1 MLYSYSHADVRASAE
16 RAITVMSMW
25 GNFLDRRR
33 TSRERMLDE
42 FSSVSRQPIWGLF
55 VLIALFIA
63 CAVFVSKTSNSSDVM
78 FMFGHPVPLRSVTGA
93 FSAVCNMC
101 VVLMIVLYR
110 APGFYISVSML
121 IVQLPMLFMN
131 LFRQNFGAISGIVTD
146 IVIILISAYL
156 FKYVSRSFRFQQ
168 RMRDQAST
176 DRITGIPNSFATNE
190 LMRYMIQK
198 KEPFVLAVIKFV
210 NFGNINNTLGQDAGD
225 DVLVQIGERMT
236 RVSQSGSAGA
246 KTFVATRKGNEFL
259 LVIRD
264 CFSERTARMVIDHFA
279 ATLGEKFVVE
289 GCDFVLSTSVGYS
302 MYPEDAENEKTVFD
316 YAYVAMEQARKTGND
331 RSVLRFSETMLNN
344 DNSVEVERT
353 IRHALDNGNVFY
365 NLQPQ
370 FDMDH
375 KLRGFEA
382 LARLRDE
389 EGNVMS
395 PVVFIPVAEK
405 TGLVDLIDTRVLFSA
420 SKFLGELVRKTG
432 SDLVLSVN
440 ASVRHLMQAGFVDE
454 LRRALDESGLPPQQ
468 LEVEITESIMIESVE
483 KALECISQITALGV
497 GISIDDFGTGFSSL
511 SYLNSLPS
519 DVIKVDRS
527 FITTMNTSEKSKQY
541 VAAIIAL
548 GHIMNFKVVA
558 EGVENDEQIETLRNI
573 GCDYIQGF
581 VWGRPMLPSDAAKL
595 VTG

>member
-1 MLYSYSHADVRASAE
+1 MLYSYPHADVRASAE

-33 TSRERMLDE
+33 TARERMLDE

-581 VWGRPMLPSDAAKL
+581 VWGRPMLPADAAKL

>member
-156 FKYVSRSFRFQQ
+156 FTYVSRSFRFQQ

-176 DRITGIPNSFATNE
+176 DRITGIPNSFATNG

-581 VWGRPMLPSDAAKL
+581 VWGRPMLPADAAKL

>member
-1 MLYSYSHADVRASAE
+1 
-16 RAITVMSMW
+16 MSKW

-33 TSRERMLDE
+33 SARERILDE
-42 FSSVSRQPIWGLF
+42 FSSVNKLPVWGLF
-55 VLIALFIA
+55 VLVAFFIT
-63 CAVFVSKTSNSSDVM
+63 CAIFVSKTSNSSDVI

-93 FSAVCNMC
+93 FSAVCNLC

-110 APGFYISVSML
+110 APGFYIAVTML

-131 LFRQNFGAISGIVTD
+131 LFHQNFSAISGIVTD
-146 IVIILISAYL
+146 IVIVLVSAYL
-156 FKYVSRSFRFQQ
+156 FKYVNRSAQFQQ

-176 DRITGIPNSFATNE
+176 DRVTGIPNSFATNE
-190 LMRYMIQK
+190 LMKYMIQR
-198 KEPFVLAVIKFV
+198 KEPFALAVIKFI

-225 DVLVQIGERMT
+225 EVLVQIAERMS
-236 RVSQSGSAGA
+236 RISESGSAGA

-259 LVIRD
+259 LVVRD
-264 CFSERTARMVIDHFA
+264 CYSERTGRMVIDHFA
-279 ATLGEKFVVE
+279 TALSEKYVVE
-289 GCDFVLSTSVGYS
+289 GCDFVLPTCIGYS
-302 MYPEDAENEKTVFD
+302 MYPEDAENERSVFD
-316 YAYVAMEQARKTGND
+316 YAYIAMEQARKTGSN
-331 RSVLRFSETMLNN
+331 RSVLRFADDMLNN

-353 IRHALDNGNVFY
+353 IRHALDNGNVYY

-389 EGNVMS
+389 DGNVMS

-420 SKFLGELVRKTG
+420 SKFVGEMVRKTG
-432 SDLVLSVN
+432 SDIVLSVN
-440 ASVRHLMQAGFVDE
+440 ASVRHLLQAGFVDE
-454 LRRALDESGLPPQQ
+454 VKRALDASGLPANQ
-468 LEVEITESIMIESVE
+468 LEVEITESIMIESVD
-483 KALECISQITALGV
+483 KALECINQLTALGV
-497 GISIDDFGTGFSSL
+497 RISIDDFGTGFSSL
-511 SYLNSLPS
+511 SYLNSIPS
-519 DVIKVDRS
+519 DVLKVDRS
-527 FITTMNTSEKSKQY
+527 FIITMNSSEKSKQY

-558 EGVENDEQIETLRNI
+558 EGVEDDAQIDTLRNI

-581 VWGRPMLPSDAAKL
+581 VWGKPMYPDEAAKL
-595 VTG
+595 MIG

>member
-1 MLYSYSHADVRASAE
+1 
-16 RAITVMSMW
+16 MSMW

-33 TSRERMLDE
+33 TVRERMLDE
-42 FSSVSRQPIWGLF
+42 FSSVNKQPVWGLF
-55 VLIALFIA
+55 VLIAFYIA
-63 CAVFVSKTSNSSDVM
+63 CAVVVSKISNSSDVM

-93 FSAVCNMC
+93 FSAVCNLC

-121 IVQLPMLFMN
+121 IVQLPVLVMS
-131 LFRQNFGAISGIVTD
+131 LFRQKNFGAISGIVTD
-146 IVIILISAYL
+146 IVIILVSAYL
-156 FKYVSRSFRFQQ
+156 FKYVSRSSRFQQ

-176 DRITGIPNSFATNE
+176 DRITGIPNSFATSE
-190 LMRYMIQK
+190 LMKYMIQK

-236 RVSQSGSAGA
+236 RVSESGSAGA

-279 ATLGEKFVVE
+279 ATLGEKYVVE
-289 GCDFVLSTSVGYS
+289 GCDFVLSTSIGYS

-389 EGNVMS
+389 EGNVIS

-454 LRRALDESGLPPQQ
+454 LRRALDVSGLPPQQ

-581 VWGRPMLPSDAAKL
+581 VWGRPMLPADAAKL
-595 VTG
+595 VIG

>member
-33 TSRERMLDE
+33 TARERMLDE
-42 FSSVSRQPIWGLF
+42 FSSVNKQPIWGLF
-55 VLIALFIA
+55 VLIAFYIA
-63 CAVFVSKTSNSSDVM
+63 CAVVVSKISNSSDVM

-93 FSAVCNMC
+93 FSAVCNLC

-121 IVQLPMLFMN
+121 IVQLPVLLIS

-146 IVIILISAYL
+146 IVIILVSAYL
-156 FKYVSRSFRFQQ
+156 FKYVSRSSRFQQ

-190 LMRYMIQK
+190 LMKYMIQK

-236 RVSQSGSAGA
+236 RVSESGSAGA

-279 ATLGEKFVVE
+279 ATLGEKYVVE
-289 GCDFVLSTSVGYS
+289 GCDFVLSTSIGYS

-389 EGNVMS
+389 EGNVVS

-581 VWGRPMLPSDAAKL
+581 VWGRPMLPADAAKL

>member
-33 TSRERMLDE
+33 TSRERMLGE

-156 FKYVSRSFRFQQ
+156 FTYVSRSFRFQQ

-581 VWGRPMLPSDAAKL
+581 VWGRPMLPADAAKL

>member
-1 MLYSYSHADVRASAE
+1 
-16 RAITVMSMW
+16 MSMW

-33 TSRERMLDE
+33 TARERMLDE

-581 VWGRPMLPSDAAKL
+581 VWGRPMLPADAAKL